1 MNQGFIGAMRKIA
14 RLFLTAAFLAVSFS
28 PVLQAPA
35 RAQGAAAAIAADG
48 SVAPSPAASPSPSAY
63 PCSLCPH
70 TATPGPDSG
79 EGRASASSAQS
90 PAERDGLAELPG
102 ERAFRQTHD
111 ASVMDPTSWAV
122 MAYKSR
128 HQVLV
133 YFKGR
138 LFGTLHAVFGRNR
151 STGTKLWQGDS
162 RTPEGL
168 YTIVKKYPSRRFHW
182 FLRLNYPNKVDR
194 IRYEGLR
201 EDDQVPMDEQEG
213 KIARAGGAIGIHGT
227 DQPILNSGN
236 VDWTTGCISVDNDAV
251 FKLYEL
257 LPLGTI
263 VVIKP

>member
-1 MNQGFIGAMRKIA
+1 MGAMHEIA
-14 RLFLTAAFLAVSFS
+14 RRILTAVLLAMSLS
-28 PVLQAPA
+28 PVLQGPA
-35 RAQGAAAAIAADG
+35 MAQGAALASSAAA
-48 SVAPSPAASPSPSAY
+48 SLSPSPAASPSQSANAA
-63 PCSLCPH
+63 SG
-70 TATPGPDSG
+70 AGPEAGGSPASG
-79 EGRASASSAQS
+79 PQS
-90 PAERDGLAELPG
+90 PATPDGLAELPG

-111 ASVMDPTSWAV
+111 ASVMDPISWSV

-151 STGTKLWQGDS
+151 WTGTKLWAGDG

-168 YTIVKKYPSRRFHW
+168 YTIVKKYRSRRFHW

-194 IRYEGLR
+194 IRYEELR
-201 EDDQVPMDEQEG
+201 EEDRVPIDDDEG
-213 KIARAGGAIGIHGT
+213 RIAREGGAIGIHGT
-227 DQPILNSGN
+227 DQPILNRGN
-236 VDWTTGCISVDNDAV
+236 VDWTTGCISVDNDAI

-257 LPLGTI
+257 LPIRTI